1 MLLII
6 KTGKKMNKALLKFM
20 ILIVLINVSGL
31 SYAQTSYVGTVK
43 SMQSGDVACYVDL
56 IGDDGKIY
64 QSMANFEIC
73 DKRRLI
79 GKRVNIF
86 YEQGIVMAA
95 SCNGDMDCRR
105 TETVWIINKMTK
117 IPKPRQNQYSDVPS
131 HCFQNEKIVFSCNTN
146 SNKVISICSSAQSNR
161 NSGYLQYR
169 FGNVGSFPEYVF
181 PMNHDRASK
190 FFYSGSLTYSGGGG
204 AYLKFING
212 SYSYVVYTGIGRGWA
227 KQGMV
232 IQEGDDEIAR
242 YACKGT
248 WQSEIGPELFN
259 QLGLINDNYGFAIP
273 AN

>member
-1 MLLII
+1 
-6 KTGKKMNKALLKFM
+6 MNKALLKFM
-20 ILIVLINVSGL
+20 ILITLINVSGL

-43 SMQSGDVACYVDL
+43 SMQAGDVACYVDL

-73 DKRRLI
+73 DKTRLI

-86 YEQGIVMAA
+86 YEQGNIMAA

-117 IPKPRQNQYSDVPS
+117 IPEPPKYQYSDVPS
-131 HCFQNEKIVFSCNTN
+131 HCFPNEKIIFSCNTN
-146 SNKVISICSSAQSNR
+146 SNKVISMCSSKNRSR

-169 FGNVGSFPEYVF
+169 FGDLASFPEYVF
-181 PMNHDRASK
+181 PMNHDKASK
-190 FFYSGSLTYSGGGG
+190 FFYSGNLTYSGGGG

-212 SYSYVVYTGIGRGWA
+212 SYSYVVYTGIGKGWS

-248 WQSEIGPELFN
+248 WQSDIGPELFN
-259 QLGLINDNYGFAIP
+259 QLGLINDDYGFAIP